1 MKKKNVLVIFGG
13 MSNEYEVSLKSAAAA
28 IENMDL
34 SKYNLMMLG
43 ITQEGKWLRFFCDA
57 LEYSQ

>member
-13 MSNEYEVSLKSAAAA
+13 MSNEYEVSLKSAAAS

-34 SKYNLMMLG
+34 SKYNLMILG
-43 ITQEGKWLRFFCDA
+43 ITQEG
-57 LEYSQ
+57 